1 MDDGGGALECRTV
14 KRDEVVE
21 SGGTAEFVG
30 YLVDI
35 GELEGNCRPVSDSAS
50 EGINEP
56 ESKKTEKLIV
66 KSEGI
71 LLVGL

>member
-1 MDDGGGALECRTV
+1 M
-14 KRDEVVE
+14 KRGELVE

-35 GELEGNCRPVSDSAS
+35 RELEGNCRPVSDSAS

-56 ESKKTEKLIV
+56 VSKKTEKLIV
-66 KSEGI
+66 KTEGI